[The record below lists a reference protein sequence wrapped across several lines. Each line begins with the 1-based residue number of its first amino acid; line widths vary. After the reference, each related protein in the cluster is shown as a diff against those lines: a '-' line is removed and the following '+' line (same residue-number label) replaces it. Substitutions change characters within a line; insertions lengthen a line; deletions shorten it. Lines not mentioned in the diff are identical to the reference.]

1 MNRCIERIDFSGK
14 SCSVCGVG
22 VSNYPIIEYLLKNGA
37 YVVARDIK
45 PKNKLP
51 HAEELE
57 RRGVRLVC
65 GEGYLDDIKE
75 EYIFRAP
82 GIRYDVPQFQKAV
95 AGGSVL
101 TSEMELFFKLC
112 PCRIIGV
119 TGSDGKTTTTTL
131 IYKMLKE
138 SDLRAFVGGN
148 IGASLLPYI
157 GEMTEKDIAV
167 VELSSFQLHTM
178 KQSPNIA
185 VVTNISPN
193 HLNYHHGMEEYID
206 AKRNIYRYMK
216 GGRLV
221 LNERNEISR
230 SMKYDAP
237 DGTEVVY
244 FGGESGVYLKNGK
257 IIVSASSCGNGGRC
271 DDAVLDAADIL
282 LPGKHNKEN
291 YMAAI
296 AAVYGIAS
304 ADSIRI
310 VAKNFGGVE
319 HRCEL
324 VGKCRGISFYNSSI
338 DSSPTR
344 TIAALGNFESGKA
357 VVICG
362 GYDKHISFDVL
373 AAPLC
378 ERAKAVI
385 LTGAA
390 APLIGSALDKE
401 IASRKA
407 EGKTVPPVVY
417 ESEFDKA
424 VECAYSHAVSG
435 DAVLLSPA
443 CASFDAFQN
452 FEERGNRFKS
462 VSNAIIRRENG
473 IK

>member
-1 MNRCIERIDFSGK
+1 MNRCAENVDFSGK

-22 VSNYPIIEYLLKNGA
+22 VSNYPIIDYLLKSGA
-37 YVVARDIK
+37 IVVARDIK
-45 PKNKLP
+45 PKSKLP

-57 RRGVRLVC
+57 RRGVKLIC
-65 GEGYLDDIKE
+65 GEDYLDDIKE

-82 GIRYDVPQFQKAV
+82 GIRYDVPQFQRAV
-95 AGGSVL
+95 ADGSVM

-131 IYKMLKE
+131 IYKMLTE
-138 SDLRAFVGGN
+138 SGLRAFIGGN
-148 IGASLLPYI
+148 IGASLLPAV
-157 GEMTEKDIAV
+157 GEMTENDIAV

-178 KQSPNIA
+178 NQSPDIA

-193 HLNYHHGMEEYID
+193 HLNYHHSMEEYID
-206 AKRNIYRYMK
+206 AKRNIYRYMN

-230 SMKYDAP
+230 GMKYDAP
-237 DGTEVVY
+237 DGTEVIY
-244 FGGESGVYLKNGK
+244 FAGDSGVYMRDGK
-257 IIVSASSCGNGGRC
+257 IIVSASSGGNGGRS
-271 DDAVLDAADIL
+271 DDAVLDAGDIL
-282 LPGKHNKEN
+282 LPGRHNKEN

-304 ADSIRI
+304 NDSIRS

-324 VGKCRGISFYNSSI
+324 VGECRGSSFYNSSI
-338 DSSPTR
+338 DSSPSR
-344 TIAALGNFESGKA
+344 TIAALGNFEPGKA

-362 GYDKHISFDVL
+362 GYDKHISFDAL

-390 APLIGSALDKE
+390 APLIASALDGE
-401 IASRKA
+401 ISTRKA
-407 EGKTVPPVVY
+407 EGKTVPPIIY
-417 ESEFDKA
+417 ESDFDKA
-424 VECAYSHAVSG
+424 IECAYGCASSG
-435 DAVLLSPA
+435 DIVLLSPA

-462 VSNAIIRRENG
+462 VSNAIIQRENG

>member
-1 MNRCIERIDFSGK
+1 MNRCIQSVDFSGK

-22 VSNYPIIEYLLKNGA
+22 VSNYPLIDFLLKNGA
-37 YVVARDIK
+37 HVVARDIK
-45 PKNKLP
+45 PKSELP
-51 HAEELE
+51 HVGELE
-57 RRGVRLVC
+57 SRGVRLIC
-65 GEGYLDDIKE
+65 GEGYLEDIKE

-82 GIRYDVPQFQKAV
+82 GIRYDLPQLQDAV
-95 AGGSVL
+95 ANGSVL

-131 IYKMLKE
+131 IYKMLVE
-138 SDLRAFVGGN
+138 SGMHAYIGGN
-148 IGASLLPYI
+148 IGAPLLPFV
-157 GEMTEKDIAV
+157 GEMTQNDIAV

-178 KQSPNIA
+178 KQSPDIA
-185 VVTNISPN
+185 VVTNLSPN
-193 HLNYHHGMEEYID
+193 HLNYHLGMEEYID
-206 AKRNIYRYMK
+206 AKRNIYRYMR
-216 GGRLV
+216 GGRLI
-221 LNERNEISR
+221 LNESNELTR
-230 SMKYDAP
+230 AMKDDAP
-237 DGTEVVY
+237 NGTEVVY
-244 FGGESGVYLKNGK
+244 FAGNSGVYMKDGK
-257 IIVSASSCGNGGRC
+257 IVVSAAAGGHGGQG
-271 DDAVLDAADIL
+271 DDTVLDADDIV

-304 ADSIRI
+304 AGAIRS

-324 VGKCRGISFYNSSI
+324 VGECRGIRFYNSSI

-344 TIAALGNFESGKA
+344 TIAALGNFEAGKT

-373 AAPLC
+373 AEPLC
-378 ERAKAVI
+378 NRARAVI

-390 APLIGSALDKE
+390 APLIGSSLEKE
-401 IASRKA
+401 LAARKT
-407 EGKTVPPVVY
+407 EGKSVPPVLY
-417 ESEFDKA
+417 ESDFDKA
-424 VECAYSHAVSG
+424 VERAYSCALPG
-435 DAVLLSPA
+435 DVVLLSPA
-443 CASFDAFQN
+443 CASFDSFRN

-462 VSNAIIRRENG
+462 VARAIIQSENG